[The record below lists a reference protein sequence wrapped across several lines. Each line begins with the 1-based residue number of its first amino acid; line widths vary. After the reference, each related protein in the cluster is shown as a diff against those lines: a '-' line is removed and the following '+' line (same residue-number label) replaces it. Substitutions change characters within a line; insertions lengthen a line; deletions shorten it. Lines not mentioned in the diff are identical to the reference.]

1 LSKASGVYCSNKG
14 GRKVKTAIITLSAAI
29 LIAAAPAVLA
39 ENVSS
44 RAPHQHHQ
52 VSKKHPTSI
61 YGYAPWRV
69 MHANGM
75 MTGYPGAF
83 GYAPGAPKDYTI
95 DNSRN
100 AGGGGGGGGGS
111 GM

>member
-1 LSKASGVYCSNKG
+1 M
-14 GRKVKTAIITLSAAI
+14 KTAIITLSAAI

-39 ENVSS
+39 KNVSS
-44 RAPHQHHQ
+44 KAPHQHHQ
-52 VSKKHPTSI
+52 KRHPASI

-95 DNSRN
+95 DNSRS
-100 AGGGGGGGGGS
+100 AGGCGGVKRHPELPPLRHAELPPSRVHDVG
-111 GM
+111 

>member
-1 LSKASGVYCSNKG
+1 M
-14 GRKVKTAIITLSAAI
+14 KTAIVTLSATI

-39 ENVSS
+39 KNVPSK
-44 RAPHQHHQ
+44 APHQHQ
-52 VSKKHPTSI
+52 VSKKHPASI

-69 MHANGM
+69 MRANGM

-83 GYAPGAPKDYTI
+83 GGYAPGSGPKDYTI
-95 DNSRN
+95 ENSRN
-100 AGGGGGGGGGS
+100 AGGGGGGGGGGGS